1 MQPSYQTKSTAQLNL
16 CSRNPFKPHSKLK
29 HSSNQLNHLH
39 KSFFH
44 SFFLIKSLTH
54 CFTIKQA
61 TLHPILFLHV
71 SFYPLYTA
79 AAFEDVEFFDMDYKV
94 VVTISQIVGYV
105 ISKFMGIKLI
115 SELRREERL
124 RFILMSV
131 VMAELS
137 LVFFGLLSAP
147 YNIAAM
153 FLNGLSLGC
162 MWGVIF
168 SFIEGRRMTDILASL
183 LGVSMV
189 ISSGTAKSAGLY
201 VMNNLHVNEFWM
213 PALIG
218 AVALPLLA
226 LLGYALNRLP
236 QPTEEDIAM
245 KSERATLNGKQR
257 WELFKNFMPFLMMLF
272 VANIAIVVLRD
283 IKEDFLVNIIDVS
296 EYSPWL
302 FAKIDSVVTLIILVV
317 FGLMVFVKDNL
328 KALSILFGLIIMG
341 MIVMSVV
348 SFGQER
354 FQLSPV
360 VWLFVQ
366 SLCLYIAY
374 LTFQT
379 IFFDR
384 FIACFKIHGNVG
396 FFIVTTDF
404 LGYTGTVLVLVL
416 KEFCNPHIDWAVFY
430 NQFAGYVG
438 IFCCITFICSFVYLH
453 QRFRKENGLAVKSNE
468 VLELDTAS
476 RNAITMA

>member
-1 MQPSYQTKSTAQLNL
+1 MNNEQQTKNP
-16 CSRNPFKPHSKLK
+16 SRKRLSDFLFILWAGGAALLSYSLVYALRKP
-29 HSSNQLNHLH
+29 
-39 KSFFH
+39 
-44 SFFLIKSLTH
+44 
-54 CFTIKQA
+54 
-61 TLHPILFLHV
+61 
-71 SFYPLYTA
+71 YTA

-218 AVALPLLA
+218 AVALPQLA

-245 KSERATLNGKQR
+245 RVVQEFYAFPHDVVRCQYSHRGVTRYKRR
-257 WELFKNFMPFLMMLF
+257 LF
-272 VANIAIVVLRD
+272 
-283 IKEDFLVNIIDVS
+283 S
-296 EYSPWL
+296 EYHRCFRI
-302 FAKIDSVVTLIILVV
+302 FALAFCEDRQCGDTYYPCGFRID
-317 FGLMVFVKDNL
+317 
-328 KALSILFGLIIMG
+328 
-341 MIVMSVV
+341 
-348 SFGQER
+348 
-354 FQLSPV
+354 
-360 VWLFVQ
+360 
-366 SLCLYIAY
+366 
-374 LTFQT
+374 
-379 IFFDR
+379 
-384 FIACFKIHGNVG
+384 G
-396 FFIVTTDF
+396 FCE
-404 LGYTGTVLVLVL
+404 G
-416 KEFCNPHIDWAVFY
+416 
-430 NQFAGYVG
+430 
-438 IFCCITFICSFVYLH
+438 
-453 QRFRKENGLAVKSNE
+453 
-468 VLELDTAS
+468 
-476 RNAITMA
+476 

>member
-1 MQPSYQTKSTAQLNL
+1 MNNEQQTKNP
-16 CSRNPFKPHSKLK
+16 SRKRLSDFLFILWAGGAALLSYSLVYALRKP
-29 HSSNQLNHLH
+29 
-39 KSFFH
+39 
-44 SFFLIKSLTH
+44 
-54 CFTIKQA
+54 
-61 TLHPILFLHV
+61 
-71 SFYPLYTA
+71 YTA

-218 AVALPLLA
+218 AVALPQLA

-296 EYSPWL
+296 KYSPWL

-328 KALSILFGLIIMG
+328 KALHPFRIDYYGDGRDVCYLF
-341 MIVMSVV
+341 
-348 SFGQER
+348 R
-354 FQLSPV
+354 
-360 VWLFVQ
+360 
-366 SLCLYIAY
+366 A
-374 LTFQT
+374 
-379 IFFDR
+379 
-384 FIACFKIHGNVG
+384 
-396 FFIVTTDF
+396 
-404 LGYTGTVLVLVL
+404 GTVPA
-416 KEFCNPHIDWAVFY
+416 FSRC
-430 NQFAGYVG
+430 
-438 IFCCITFICSFVYLH
+438 
-453 QRFRKENGLAVKSNE
+453 LAVHPESLPVYRISYFPDSFLRPVHCLFQDSWE
-468 VLELDTAS
+468 CRVLYCDDGLFRIYRDSAGARVEGILQPAY
-476 RNAITMA
+476 